1 MKPTKLGIVAA
12 MPEEFELLTS
22 RFRAA
27 SAKTVGPRDF
37 FSATVAGRDLI
48 FVCSRIGK
56 VAAASTATT
65 LIQSFGV
72 DAVLLTGVA
81 GGIGTQVRIGD
92 VVVANALVQ
101 HDIDLKGVLG
111 CRRFDVPLLNCS
123 AISADTELTRV
134 AKEAAQELVRDSEYV
149 RAVSALALRKPSSY
163 SGVIASG
170 DQFINSSSER
180 GELERLI
187 PGLLAVEMEGA
198 AVAQVCVEQGVPF
211 AVSRVI
217 SDSADQDATFDFATF
232 IQKAA
237 AVGSER
243 LVAEFVARL

>member
-1 MKPTKLGIVAA
+1 
-12 MPEEFELLTS
+12 MPEEFALLTAS
-22 RFRAA
+22 FGAT
-27 SAKTVGPRDF
+27 SAKTIGPREF
-37 FSATVAGRDLI
+37 FRAQAGGRELV

-72 DAVLLTGVA
+72 DALLMTGVA
-81 GGIGTQVRIGD
+81 GGVNARVKVGD
-92 VVVANALVQ
+92 VVVADALVQ

-111 CRRFDVPLLNCS
+111 CRRFDIPLLNCS
-123 AISADTELTRV
+123 SLVADPHLSQV
-134 AKEAAQELVRDSEYV
+134 ANDAARAAVRDPRYV
-149 RAVSALALRKPSSY
+149 SAVSGLGLSAAEAH
-163 SGVIASG
+163 SGVVASG
-170 DQFINSSSER
+170 DQFIDSGHER

-198 AVAQVCVEQGVPF
+198 AAAQVCAEHGVPF

-217 SDSADQDATFDFATF
+217 SDSADRHAPVDFVSF
-232 IQKAA
+232 IQRAA

-243 LVAEFVARL
+243 LVFEFVSRLP